1 VTQFGPGQREP
12 RVPLVWNEAAR
23 KQIPGQ
29 LRQALGSRTRLL
41 DIVEAGAE
49 FLHTAFGA
57 RGVMVARLDGD
68 VYRDLVNVG
77 ELPPG
82 EDRFPT
88 GGTYSDREYP
98 LATRLL
104 RDSGGYIAS
113 TPGDDLFEELLVA
126 LPSTVGSVIGV
137 SIVSAGT
144 ARGEICMTRSKEQ
157 PAFTAQ
163 DFDVL
168 RDLATIFGSRMVGAL
183 DR

>member
-1 VTQFGPGQREP
+1 
-12 RVPLVWNEAAR
+12 VPLVWNAAAR
-23 KQIPGQ
+23 KQIPDQ

-49 FLHTAFGA
+49 FLHAAFGA
-57 RGVMVARLDGD
+57 RAVMIARLDGE

-88 GGTYSDREYP
+88 EASYSDREYP
-98 LATRLL
+98 IATRLL
-104 RDSGGYIAS
+104 RESGGYIAS
-113 TPGDDLFEELLVA
+113 TPGDDLFEELFVA
-126 LPSTVGSVIGV
+126 LPPTVGSVMGV

-144 ARGEICMTRSKEQ
+144 ARGEISMTRSKEQ
-157 PAFTAQ
+157 PPFNAQ

-168 RDLATIFGSRMVGAL
+168 RDLATIFGSRMVDAL